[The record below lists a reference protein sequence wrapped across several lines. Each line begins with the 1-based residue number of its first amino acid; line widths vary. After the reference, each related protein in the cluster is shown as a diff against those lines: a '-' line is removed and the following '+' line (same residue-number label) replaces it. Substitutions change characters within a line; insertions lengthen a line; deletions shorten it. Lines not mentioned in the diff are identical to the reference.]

1 MINLF
6 SITKLF
12 VAFALIYFVII
23 TGLIYLL
30 PKVGVSGVSETRV
43 AFSVGSFFELLLVY
57 IFASG
62 WRKIWAVF
70 PSLNTQLFPDLNG
83 EWNAKIYWNWNGNSG
98 CKEGVVYI
106 KQYFIKISVD
116 LVTDES
122 ESKTLMVKP
131 FKNSESDQAS
141 FYYMYHSESKAT
153 SYENKKDH
161 KGAAILH
168 LSHDS
173 RNIMSGNYF
182 TDRETFGHYVFER
195 KAGSLQ
201 PITP

>member
-12 VAFALIYFVII
+12 VVFALIYFFII
-23 TGLIYLL
+23 TGLIYIL
-30 PKVGVSGVSETRV
+30 PRAGITGLSDTRV
-43 AFSVGSFFELLLVY
+43 AFSVGGIFEAILIYL
-57 IFASG
+57 FASG
-62 WRKIWAVF
+62 WRKVWAVF
-70 PSLNTQLFPDLNG
+70 PSLNSHLFPDLNG
-83 EWNAKIYWNWNGNSG
+83 EWSAKIHWNWNGNSG
-98 CKEGVVYI
+98 CKEGTVYI
-106 KQYFIKISVD
+106 KQSFIKLSVD

-131 FKNSESDQAS
+131 FKNPESDQAA

-153 SYENKKDH
+153 KYENKKDH

-168 LSHDS
+168 ISHEDG
-173 RNIMSGNYF
+173 NIMSGNYF

-195 KAGSLQ
+195 K
-201 PITP
+201 I